1 MSQSYVKYKVPEEF
15 SKTVYETI
23 GLVRI
28 GGKIAK
34 GTNEI
39 TKAIER
45 GEAKLVVMAEDV
57 KPEEILMHI
66 PLLCEEKEIPYTYV
80 PNKSDLGSATGLKV
94 SAASIAIVD
103 SGENEKELR
112 ELIDKIKELRK
123 E

>member
-80 PNKSDLGSATGLKV
+80 PNKNDLGSATGLKV